1 MRLRCIVTLSFNF
14 VTLGSSLETGRFT
27 VVSGHCKVNVD
38 DDDARFVKG
47 LDFRRLV
54 EGIGALELMNSS
66 WSASITSLRRLVLF
80 E

>member
-14 VTLGSSLETGRFT
+14 VTLGSSLEAGRFT

-66 WSASITSLRRLVLF
+66 SSASITSLRRLVLF